1 MCSWFVYTFLSV
13 AWTYLLA
20 FNISFD
26 LYLILHHA
34 GTHSIVQGAA
44 CFLFLNHCL
53 LHRHCRFSLM
63 RCMSKFS
70 FLNLWQFRRIVSIF
84 FYRMCL
90 TFFLIPASSSR
101 HTNITYMATISTVK
115 HKNQLYFL
123 SDFIFTSLHEISFS
137 SNFFLAFFFFYCM
150 HALNSWVI
158 CPWACWSQF
167 QS

>member
-1 MCSWFVYTFLSV
+1 MCSWFVFMFLSV

-20 FNISFD
+20 FDISFD

-34 GTHSIVQGAA
+34 DTHSIVLGQLVSFFRTTVSYIDIADSVWWDA
-44 CFLFLNHCL
+44 WVSFLFKPLTVQKDC
-53 LHRHCRFSLM
+53 FYISV
-63 RCMSKFS
+63 FD
-70 FLNLWQFRRIVSIF
+70 IF
-84 FYRMCL
+84 FWSQHQVVG
-90 TFFLIPASSSR
+90 TWQ
-101 HTNITYMATISTVK
+101 TNMNCMATISTVK

-137 SNFFLAFFFFYCM
+137 SNFFLAFFFYCM
-150 HALNSWVI
+150 HALNSWRI